1 LSKHL
6 SFSTIKDVVAVAGL
20 DVTSLAHLTQH
31 GKRPAAKGAL
41 MDGIDGLYGQLAPER
56 KELFIRTVAEE
67 GVRRS
72 PTMEA
77 DLDTSLR
84 RLGWQFL
91 EGRLLPVEILDRID
105 VDAVPEAARHDLAKA
120 AARFRDGD
128 LTGALSAACSAVDS
142 ACANVYNSKQLG
154 DRAKAESFQEKVS
167 RSLQAQGAL
176 DTLED
181 SLRTL
186 DWMPEEALQLR
197 RNLQQSLNQAAYVMQ
212 SLRSR
217 MSDAHGSRPAL
228 EAVVFDS
235 VRWATIITSFLK

>member
-1 LSKHL
+1 
-6 SFSTIKDVVAVAGL
+6 
-20 DVTSLAHLTQH
+20 
-31 GKRPAAKGAL
+31 
-41 MDGIDGLYGQLAPER
+41 MDGIDGLYRQLTPER

-72 PTMEA
+72 PTMNE

-91 EGRLLPVEILDRID
+91 ETRLLPVEILDRID

-120 AARFRDGD
+120 ASRFRDGD

-142 ACANVYNSKQLG
+142 ACANVYNTKQLG
-154 DRAKAESFQEKVS
+154 DVAKAASFQEKVA
-167 RSLQAQGAL
+167 RSLDAQGAL
-176 DTLED
+176 DALED

-186 DWMPEEALQLR
+186 GWVPEEALRLR
-197 RNLQQSLNQAAYVMQ
+197 RNVQQSLNQAAYVMQ

-217 MSDAHGSRPAL
+217 MSDAHGSKPAL
-228 EAVVFDS
+228 DAVVFDS
-235 VRWATIITSFLK
+235 VRWATIIASFLK